1 MTRHSMG
8 LSDGE
13 ILERLMTRR
22 EIVRIGAAGVFVAAP
37 MLLDE
42 PLQRRDALAQ
52 STDGTPTAEESTIYR
67 PATPVGL
74 PQPEPTG
81 PAETTVGPAPGDA
94 SRVPGVPI
102 ESFMDLALAL
112 VGGGKLDPQRG
123 NQLLALIATDP
134 ERRRALDDLLA
145 IRAGG
150 EAATPIATPVATL
163 SDEARELAEQILR
176 FWYLG
181 TWDDQPVTD
190 RAGFWFG
197 LSAWQA
203 VEYTYA
209 TSVCRAFGI
218 WAEPPPG
225 QS

>member
-1 MTRHSMG
+1 MTKHSLD

-13 ILERLMTRR
+13 ILARLMTRR
-22 EIVRIGAAGVFVAAP
+22 DIARIGAVTALVAVPA
-37 MLLDE
+37 LLAT
-42 PLQRRDALAQ
+42 PGHGRDASAQ
-52 STDGTPTAEESTIYR
+52 STAGTPTAEETTIYR
-67 PATPVGL
+67 PATPVGS

-81 PAETTVGPAPGDA
+81 PAEETVGPALGEA
-94 SRVPGVPI
+94 SPVPEVSI
-102 ESFMDLALAL
+102 DSFMDLSLAL
-112 VGGGKLDPQRG
+112 VGGGRLDPQRG
-123 NQLLALIATDP
+123 SQLLALIAPDR
-134 ERRRALDDLLA
+134 ERRTVLDELLA

-150 EAATPIATPVATL
+150 AAATPIATPVAAL
-163 SDEARELAEQILR
+163 SSDARQLVEQILR

-190 RAGFWFG
+190 RAASWFG

-209 TSVCRAFGI
+209 PSVCRAFGV